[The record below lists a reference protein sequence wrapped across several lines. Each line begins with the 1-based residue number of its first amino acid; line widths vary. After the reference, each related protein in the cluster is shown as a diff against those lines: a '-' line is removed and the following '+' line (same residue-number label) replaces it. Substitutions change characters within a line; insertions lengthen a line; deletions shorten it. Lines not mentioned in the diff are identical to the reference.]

1 MKKRD
6 FLLIGIFLTMTI
18 LSVLNI
24 FVKIFSNYTLF
35 IFILILIGVSST
47 IFGIQEHKSIIEKDI
62 ILSIIV
68 YLIFYYVITY
78 IIGFFIGFTKN
89 IYGTHI
95 NTIIKNILPIIIT
108 IPVIEFLR
116 YILNTRANKK
126 TPYIILSYIAF
137 TLISITIITNNLITT
152 SITNVNSIIE
162 QLGLFI
168 FPIIVTN
175 ILTTYLSINV
185 GYHSAIV
192 YRLLMELPPYILP
205 IFPKFGNYIDSV
217 LRISIPIFILL
228 YIYRKIKENEIKK
241 IIILDK
247 KKHLSLSRLLLFAF
261 SVTIV
266 YFICGLFRFHA
277 LVIATGS
284 MQPTINIGDI
294 VIIDKKNNIS
304 KDKKIKKEY
313 KEGEVITYQK
323 DNSLICHRIIKVKR
337 SGDNVLYETKGDN
350 NDTPDQLLVEQDKVL
365 GVVRYK
371 IKYLGY
377 PTVVLNKYR

>member
-6 FLLIGIFLTMTI
+6 FLLIGIFLTMII

-152 SITNVNSIIE
+152 SISNVNSIIE

-241 IIILDK
+241 ILILDK
-247 KKHLSLSRLLLFAF
+247 
-261 SVTIV
+261 
-266 YFICGLFRFHA
+266 
-277 LVIATGS
+277 
-284 MQPTINIGDI
+284 
-294 VIIDKKNNIS
+294 
-304 KDKKIKKEY
+304 
-313 KEGEVITYQK
+313 
-323 DNSLICHRIIKVKR
+323 
-337 SGDNVLYETKGDN
+337 
-350 NDTPDQLLVEQDKVL
+350 
-365 GVVRYK
+365 
-371 IKYLGY
+371 
-377 PTVVLNKYR
+377 